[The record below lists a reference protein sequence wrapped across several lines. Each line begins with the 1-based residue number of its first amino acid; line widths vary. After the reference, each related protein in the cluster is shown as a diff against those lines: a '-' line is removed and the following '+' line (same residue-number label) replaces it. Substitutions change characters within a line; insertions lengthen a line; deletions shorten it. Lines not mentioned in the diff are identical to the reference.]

1 MIDAFRAGGVLTEE
15 KKSILESIRKILNIS
30 EERHKAEVRR
40 AVNDELLATVNKRLV
55 ETVLECSVEEC
66 HVLGCVAVILATA
79 GRGRGGG

>member
-30 EERHKAEVRR
+30 EERYKAEVRR

-55 ETVLECSVEEC
+55 ETVPVQ
-66 HVLGCVAVILATA
+66 
-79 GRGRGGG
+79 